1 MERLTVRRLTIKYL
15 NKLKT
20 GVSVKEALDKLAEI
34 EDAEEQGLLV
44 RLPVPEG
51 TTVYR
56 IFYSQSKNKGTIAD
70 VTFTLR
76 LYADL
81 KKEWNKTVFPTYEKA
96 WRKLEELVKDGKQ
109 NMQDM

>member
-70 VTFTLR
+70 VTFTL
-76 LYADL
+76 
-81 KKEWNKTVFPTYEKA
+81 VFPF
-96 WRKLEELVKDGKQ
+96 
-109 NMQDM
+109 